1 VTAYVPGIRR
11 NTPVVALL
19 ATTLAVWT
27 LYTPGVEAVLRFFFP
42 DETRL
47 IYDRSPMLRFL
58 GEHLALVAVGGLIA
72 IALGT
77 IGGLVVVSPLG
88 RPFRDVVLRLAN
100 FGQSVPSVAIMAL
113 AVPTLG
119 YGSRP
124 VLLALVIYSILP
136 VMVNVV
142 AGIES
147 VPQAVIEAGRGMG
160 MTRAERLVQLQLPIA
175 MPIIMTG
182 IRTMLV
188 ILVSAATLGAVV
200 GAGGLGVPI
209 MSGIGS
215 FNNAVIAHGAVPA
228 ILLALIV
235 DQTL

>member
-1 VTAYVPGIRR
+1 
-11 NTPVVALL
+11 VALL
-19 ATTLAVWT
+19 AAALAVWT
-27 LYTPGVEAVLRFFFP
+27 LYTPAVETVLRFFFP
-42 DETRL
+42 GETRL
-47 IYDRSPMLRFL
+47 VYDRSPMIRFL
-58 GEHLALVAVGGLIA
+58 GEHLALVAAGGLIA
-72 IALGT
+72 ITIGT
-77 IGGLVVVSPLG
+77 IGGLVVMSPLG

-113 AVPTLG
+113 AVPALG

-147 VPQAVIEAGRGMG
+147 VPQPVIEAGRGMG
-160 MTRAERLVQLQLPIA
+160 MTRTERLVQLQLPIA
-175 MPIIMTG
+175 MPIIMNG

-235 DQTL
+235 DQSL

>member
-1 VTAYVPGIRR
+1 MTTYIPGIRR
-11 NTPVVALL
+11 NPFGVGLLTAVLALW
-19 ATTLAVWT
+19 V
-27 LYTPGVEAVLRFFFP
+27 LYTPGVEAVLRFIFP
-42 DETRL
+42 GETRL
-47 IYDRSPMLRFL
+47 VYDRSPLTRFI
-58 GEHLALVAVGGLIA
+58 GEHLALVAVGGIIA
-72 IALGT
+72 IVLGT
-77 IGGLVVVSPLG
+77 IGGLIVVSPIG
-88 RPFRDVVLRLAN
+88 RPFRDIVLRIAN

-113 AVPTLG
+113 AVPSLG

-142 AGIES
+142 AGVES
-147 VPQAVIEAGRGMG
+147 VPRSVVEAGRGMG
-160 MTRAERLVQLQLPIA
+160 MTRTERLIQLEMPLA
-175 MPIIMTG
+175 MPVIMTG

-215 FNNAVIAHGAVPA
+215 FNNAVVAYGAVPA
-228 ILLALIV
+228 ILLALII
-235 DQTL
+235 DQAL

>member
-1 VTAYVPGIRR
+1 MTTYVPGIRR

-19 ATTLAVWT
+19 ATTLALWT

-42 DETRL
+42 GEIRL
-47 IYDRSPMLRFL
+47 TYDRSPMLRFL

-72 IALGT
+72 VALGT

-113 AVPTLG
+113 AVPALG

-160 MTRAERLVQLQLPIA
+160 MTRAERLVQIELPIA

-235 DQTL
+235 DQSL

>member
-1 VTAYVPGIRR
+1 MTTYVPGIRR
-11 NTPVVALL
+11 NTAVVALL
-19 ATTLAVWT
+19 ATALATWT
-27 LYTPGVEAVLRFFFP
+27 FYTPGVEAVLRFLFP
-42 DETRL
+42 GETRL
-47 IYDRSPMLRFL
+47 VYDRSPLVRFL
-58 GEHLALVAVGGLIA
+58 GEHLALVAVGGILA
-72 IALGT
+72 VTLGT
-77 IGGLVVVSPLG
+77 IGGLMVVSPLG

-113 AVPTLG
+113 AVPSLG

-147 VPQAVIEAGRGMG
+147 VPQSVIEAGRGMG
-160 MTRAERLVQLQLPIA
+160 MTRAELLVQLQLPIA

-182 IRTMLV
+182 VRTMLV

-215 FNNAVIAHGAVPA
+215 FNNAVIAYGAVPA

-235 DQTL
+235 DQSL

>member
-1 VTAYVPGIRR
+1 MTTYVPGIRR

-124 VLLALVIYSILP
+124 VLLALVT
-136 VMVNVV
+136 V
-142 AGIES
+142 
-147 VPQAVIEAGRGMG
+147 
-160 MTRAERLVQLQLPIA
+160 TR
-175 MPIIMTG
+175 
-182 IRTMLV
+182 
-188 ILVSAATLGAVV
+188 
-200 GAGGLGVPI
+200 
-209 MSGIGS
+209 
-215 FNNAVIAHGAVPA
+215 
-228 ILLALIV
+228 
-235 DQTL
+235 

>member
-42 DETRL
+42 GETRL
-47 IYDRSPMLRFL
+47 TYDRSPMLRFL

-72 IALGT
+72 VALGT
-77 IGGLVVVSPLG
+77 VGGLLVMSPLG

-113 AVPTLG
+113 AVPALG

-235 DQTL
+235 DQSL